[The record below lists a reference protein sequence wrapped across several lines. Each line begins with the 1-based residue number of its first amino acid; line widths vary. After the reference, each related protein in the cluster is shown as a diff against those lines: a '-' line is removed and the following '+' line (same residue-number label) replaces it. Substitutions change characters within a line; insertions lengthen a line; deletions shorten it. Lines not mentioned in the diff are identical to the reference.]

1 MRNRPVAGLAL
12 TGLTLAS
19 LALPCFAAG
28 LHAGEPPIASE
39 QPAKSMGCDGP
50 EEADSGILCAAPGT
64 NAPLGVAAAEI
75 PAPETLLDMSAFAPP
90 ELSRRAIFA
99 LYRLNGHSPPRAD
112 LPVFL
117 LHAAFL
123 I

>member
-28 LHAGEPPIASE
+28 LNALEVPIASE
-39 QPAKSMGCDGP
+39 QPAKSMDCDAP
-50 EEADSGILCAAPGT
+50 EEADRGVLCAAPGT
-64 NAPLGVAAAEI
+64 NVPLGVAAAEI
-75 PAPETLLDMSAFAPP
+75 PAPEALLGMPGQGPP
-90 ELSRRAIFA
+90 ELSPRAISA
-99 LYRLNGHSPPRAD
+99 PYRPPGHSPPRAD
-112 LPVFL
+112 LPAFL